1 MTTDLST
8 TQEKGSDNRRLSYC
22 HDSAIVSVC
31 NIKTTSSKPSDWL
44 VGGVLRNKLG
54 QCSGNQA
61 FAAALDFPFV
71 TLHCKP
77 LRQQLWTG
85 CCQTWSV
92 NRVQYNFRLVSI
104 RPFLW
109 TCVRKYPHLIC
120 NMKIPTY
127 MIHFLFNA
135 RFDCVAKFC
144 CQGIKLCVLAEIEQ
158 TCYYW
163 TFMELNLLNDAFPAN
178 ILSIIQCPIDE
189 LGCFLF

>member
-1 MTTDLST
+1 MSLNLKFWQLGLFSKSSRRFLLRFNIMWQLICQQSKKKEVTTDEWATFSSCL
-8 TQEKGSDNRRLSYC
+8 Y
-22 HDSAIVSVC
+22 SAIVSVC

-92 NRVQYNFRLVSI
+92 NRVQYYFRLFSKDLSFRHVEGKS
-104 RPFLW
+104 
-109 TCVRKYPHLIC
+109 KLIDFFISSPDIAVTWRSQHTWV
-120 NMKIPTY
+120 NWVISYSMQDLTV
-127 MIHFLFNA
+127 LLST
-135 RFDCVAKFC
+135 VAK
-144 CQGIKLCVLAEIEQ
+144 V
-158 TCYYW
+158 
-163 TFMELNLLNDAFPAN
+163 
-178 ILSIIQCPIDE
+178 
-189 LGCFLF
+189 